1 MLDDFNCKVCGEVDE
16 KLIFTRV
23 WSPLAPSEQRSCR
36 KEGERAKWRE
46 GERRRRLAWQTDS
59 VGENMGLSKE
69 RTDGRTRTDGRQ
81 RRRKDDRGR
90 EGRDQRSAHIRR
102 RVFNRLHRCG
112 KSGRGCV
119 TVGLAVPYVRLGT
132 SKRRRRR
139 RIEQESRRKGDDDA
153 AAADPTTDRE
163 AFVERER
170 EREKL

>member
-1 MLDDFNCKVCGEVDE
+1 M
-16 KLIFTRV
+16 
-23 WSPLAPSEQRSCR
+23 
-36 KEGERAKWRE
+36 
-46 GERRRRLAWQTDS
+46 
-59 VGENMGLSKE
+59 
-69 RTDGRTRTDGRQ
+69 
-81 RRRKDDRGR
+81 
-90 EGRDQRSAHIRR
+90 
-102 RVFNRLHRCG
+102 
-112 KSGRGCV
+112 